1 MGAITATVPKAL
13 IDVAG
18 KPFLEHQ
25 LRLLR
30 ANGVHHVVVCV
41 GHLGEQIE
49 AAVRTWTLPGMH
61 VKVQFDGPQLLGTGG
76 AIRAALPLLDH
87 EAFFVLY
94 GDSYLTCD
102 FGRVQQAFE
111 TIGKLG
117 LMTVFRN
124 EGKFD
129 QSNVEFEDGQ
139 LIAYDKRVPTPRM
152 HYIDYGLGVLS
163 RAAVETL
170 TPGARADLAVLYA
183 DLLARQQLAG
193 CAIAERF
200 YEIGSPAGLAE
211 TRAYLRAQMAGSA
224 MRANV

>member
-1 MGAITATVPKAL
+1 MGTITATVPKAL

-18 KPFLEHQ
+18 RPFLEHQ
-25 LRLLR
+25 LHLLQT
-30 ANGVHHVVVCV
+30 NGVHRVVVCV

-49 AAVRTWTLPGMH
+49 ATVRSCTPPGMQ
-61 VKVQFDGPQLLGTGG
+61 VKVQFDGPRLLGTGG
-76 AIRAALPLLDH
+76 AIRAALPLLD
-87 EAFFVLY
+87 ESFFVLY
-94 GDSYLTCD
+94 GDSYLTCN

-111 TIGKLG
+111 ASGKLG

-129 QSNVEFEDGQ
+129 RSNVQFESGQ

-152 HYIDYGLGVLS
+152 HHIDYGLGVLS

-170 TPGARADLAVLYA
+170 TPGAKADLAVLYA

-193 CAIAERF
+193 YAVAERF
-200 YEIGSPAGLAE
+200 YEIGSPGGLAE
-211 TRAYLRAQMAGSA
+211 TRAFLAAQVAGSA